1 MNNKSTKTR
10 TSLSSSSTTYQDS
23 TTSTASTSTIK
34 PDNKSDNNN
43 NISTS
48 YSPEIQQADKPKSKL
63 SKFLSKFQSRAVAS
77 GNAFQT
83 KDKEEEARTGVKKEG
98 KGPNEYSST
107 LISDYPHV
115 L

>member
-1 MNNKSTKTR
+1 MNDKSTNTR
-10 TSLSSSSTTYQDS
+10 TSLSSSTTYQGS
-23 TTSTASTSTIK
+23 IASTIK
-34 PDNKSDNNN
+34 PDNNHNN
-43 NISTS
+43 NIST
-48 YSPEIQQADKPKSKL
+48 YNPEILQADKPKSKL

-107 LISDYPHV
+107 LIADYPHV

>member
-10 TSLSSSSTTYQDS
+10 SSSSTTYQDS
-23 TTSTASTSTIK
+23 TTSTSTIK
-34 PDNKSDNNN
+34 PDHNNNNSN
-43 NISTS
+43 NISTN